1 MVNKKIG
8 SLGKFIVLFGMTAI
22 IQGTSYSYNNED
34 DDESVMRLLLL
45 QNSADKLREASEF
58 KKELEYQPKKT
69 KLLESNIAE
78 LVRDTQEIVDNIN
91 KFYNN
96 NMMEKIKKLE
106 ENGFSALKDIN
117 NDASLAGLS
126 AKDALTIFRE
136 MTQKLANALEMQE
149 SKGINSLVPDNRIDS
164 LVTDIMKKEGLPL
177 GVSPI
182 EIAPINGRIESSPDK
197 LFNGEVLK
205 KF

>member
-1 MVNKKIG
+1 
-8 SLGKFIVLFGMTAI
+8 MTAI